1 MIMIYFLI
9 GIGVVWYLTYQ
20 NCKNFVINLLS
31 NPKKG
36 FSKTPEDFKIPYE
49 IIFLDTSDRV
59 EISGWFIESVNQS
72 DSAFIIMG
80 DGFNT
85 KSDLLEKSVFLSE
98 RFNLLYID
106 PRGVGTSKGRY
117 RFGFDEYRD
126 IEAAYI
132 FLRDVK
138 GIEKIYLYIVGFSF
152 VSLFFLSDKIEI
164 KGAIIKNPVQKPIC
178 EIERLINSKFKI
190 MLCGS
195 VIDKFFGID
204 VSSICF
210 DAKKIRFPTI
220 FITDKKIASSTSI
233 CVKNDDELRSAI
245 YDFFRG

>member
-1 MIMIYFLI
+1 MIMVYILI
-9 GIGVVWYLTYQ
+9 GVGVIWYLTYQ
-20 NCKNFVINLLS
+20 NCKNFVVSILS

-49 IIFLDTSDRV
+49 VVFFDTSDGV
-59 EISGWFIESVNQS
+59 EISGWFIESINQS

-85 KSDLLEKSVFLSE
+85 KSDLLEKSIFLSE

-117 RFGFDEYRD
+117 RFGFDEHRD

-138 GIEKIYLYIVGFSF
+138 GIEKIYLYTAGFSF
-152 VSLFFLSDKIEI
+152 ISLFFLSDKIEI
-164 KGAIIKNPVQKPIC
+164 KGAIIRKPVQNPIH
-178 EIERLINSKFKI
+178 EIEKLVRSKFKI
-190 MLCGS
+190 IVCGS
-195 VIDKFFGID
+195 AIDKFFGID
-204 VSSICF
+204 ISNVCF
-210 DAKKIRFPTI
+210 DVKKISFPTI
-220 FITDKKIASSTSI
+220 FITDKKITSSSSI
-233 CVKNDDELRSAI
+233 CVKNDDELRATV
-245 YDFFRG
+245 YDFFKG